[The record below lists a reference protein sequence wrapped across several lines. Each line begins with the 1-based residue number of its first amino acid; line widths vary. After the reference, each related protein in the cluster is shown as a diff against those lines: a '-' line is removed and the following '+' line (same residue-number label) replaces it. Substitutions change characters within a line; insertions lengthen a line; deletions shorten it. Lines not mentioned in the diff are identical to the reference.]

1 MLQNSLILNTSFW
14 TKTLSIGI
22 EYPIRIILIGVGIW
36 VGVTCIK
43 QRHFLSC
50 LVLLL
55 HTVLLTVVTFT
66 NLLTSPLKS
75 VPTLLQYGGVAV
87 LTVLYCI
94 IYEYESSRE

>member
-1 MLQNSLILNTSFW
+1 MLQNRLILNTSFW

-43 QRHFLSC
+43 QRHFLTC
-50 LVLLL
+50 LVLLV

-66 NLLTSPLKS
+66 NLFTNFLKS
-75 VPTLLQYGGVAV
+75 VPILLQYGGVAV
-87 LTVLYCI
+87 LIVLFLI
-94 IYEYESSRE
+94 VYEYESSRE